1 VALLAPPWIPIPP
14 PGYGGIELVIAEL
27 AGGLVR
33 RGHDVVLLAAPGSE
47 SAAHVVPLLEHDHAD
62 EIGKTLH
69 DVDHVGRALAVID
82 DAAARGRPF
91 DILHDHSGYTLVAM
105 ADRVDVPVLHTVHG
119 PFEDEPRAFYAQH
132 ADKVWISTLTRA
144 QLADGPPG
152 LRTVGAIPNPI
163 NVRAWPLEREKDD
176 YLLWMA
182 RMTEGKGAHRAI
194 AVARAAGRPL
204 VLAGPVQS
212 GQQEFFE
219 REVQPHI
226 DGERVR
232 YLDEVAAGASRS
244 SSRVLRRCSCRSAG
258 RAVRHGD
265 DRGDAC
271 GTPVI
276 AFPEGSAPEVVG
288 DGVSG
293 FPRGRRG
300 SDGGGG
306 RPARRARSGALS
318 RLGRRALRRGR
329 RHPGLRGGPTAGWSR
344 PKRSERVAGGPAPVP
359 ELALDHPVM
368 PDQAVS
374 VLDGNTFVVSDG
386 HGDIEPGSRLPPH
399 GFFAEDTRFVSHWH
413 LTVAGPAHPTSSPR
427 AHVTTSSRSSS
438 WCRRRRRSRRPAPGH
453 HPPAPPGRRLARG
466 RRGRQ
471 PPR

>member
-232 YLDEVAAGASRS
+232 YLDEVGG
-244 SSRVLRRCSCRSAG
+244 RRKQELFA
-258 RAVRHGD
+258 RARALLMPIRWPEPFGMVMIEAM
-265 DRGDAC
+265 AC

-293 FPRGRRG
+293 FLADDEDQMAAAVG
-300 SDGGGG
+300 
-306 RPARRARSGALS
+306 
-318 RLGRRALRRGR
+318 RLGELDPERCRAWVAERFDVDVVTQAYEAAYRRVVAAERG
-329 RHPGLRGGPTAGWSR
+329 
-344 PKRSERVAGGPAPVP
+344 ERVAGGPAPVP
-359 ELALDHPVM
+359 EL
-368 PDQAVS
+368 
-374 VLDGNTFVVSDG
+374 
-386 HGDIEPGSRLPPH
+386 R
-399 GFFAEDTRFVSHWH
+399 
-413 LTVAGPAHPTSSPR
+413 
-427 AHVTTSSRSSS
+427 
-438 WCRRRRRSRRPAPGH
+438 
-453 HPPAPPGRRLARG
+453 
-466 RRGRQ
+466 
-471 PPR
+471 